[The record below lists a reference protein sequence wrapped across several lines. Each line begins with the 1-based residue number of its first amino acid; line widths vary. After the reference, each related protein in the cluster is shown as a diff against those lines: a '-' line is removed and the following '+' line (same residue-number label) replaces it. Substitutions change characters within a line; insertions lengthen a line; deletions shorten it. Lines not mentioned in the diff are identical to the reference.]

1 MIATSAGPSRAPRL
15 ARPASRRSAE
25 QLLLSVSILVPLLGL
40 VLFFVYPLLTIAWH
54 SLILKDG
61 SVGFGN
67 YAAIASAPGILTA
80 TVNSIAVSLATT
92 AVCLAGGFLVAF
104 ALERT
109 RMRGM
114 QIIRGALALPLL
126 APSLVQGLG
135 LLFVLGRNG
144 LLHKWTGWDINIYGF
159 WGLLIADVFY
169 ALPQAVM
176 ILRTSLRNAD
186 ARYYDAAEVMG
197 ASGWRQFFDITLP
210 NCKFGILSAGFVV
223 FVVTLTDFGNAAVI
237 GGDYRVLA
245 TEIYS
250 QVSGQMDFGMG
261 SVVGILLLL
270 PSLVSIYIE
279 RVASQRQFG
288 SASEGL
294 IPFKPAPSLARDGA
308 FGAFAW
314 LTALLIMGLIATV
327 VFASFVKLWPYRM
340 TLTLANYNIMLSDGY
355 TPLWTSL
362 QLSIGAAA
370 VGVLLLF
377 SLAFGIKRLPG
388 RLSKMVY
395 LLAILP
401 LGVPGLVIG
410 LSYIFAFN
418 VPGTPLYWFY
428 GSAVLIALC
437 NFYHYHTQGFLTMVS
452 GMRAVPAA
460 LEEAASCLGGHVGQ
474 VLRDAVLPF
483 MLPTLLSVFFFL
495 FMRSMVTLS
504 AVIFL
509 VTPTVN
515 VASVS
520 VMHLDEA
527 GFVSQAAAFS
537 TIIIA
542 VVAAALLIMSA
553 ALRKLDS
560 RPKEHA

>member
-1 MIATSAGPSRAPRL
+1 MSATPASLPRPTPEL
-15 ARPASRRSAE
+15 MRSSRRSAE
-25 QLLLSVSILVPLLGL
+25 QWLVTVSVLVPLLGL
-40 VLFFVYPLLTIAWH
+40 ILFFVYPLLTIAWH

-61 SVGFGN
+61 SFGLGN
-67 YAAIASAPGILTA
+67 YAALSSTPGIVTA
-80 TVNSIAVSLATT
+80 TLNSLAVSVATT
-92 AVCLAGGFLVAF
+92 AVCVVGGFLVAF

-109 RMRGM
+109 SMRGTRA
-114 QIIRGALALPLL
+114 IRGALTLPLL

-144 LLHKWTGWDINIYGF
+144 LVHKWTGWDINIYGF
-159 WGLLIADVFY
+159 WGLLISDVFY

-176 ILRTSLRNAD
+176 ILQASLRNAD

-210 NCKFGILSAGFVV
+210 NCKFGVLSAAFVV
-223 FVVTLTDFGNAAVI
+223 FIVTLTDFGNAAVI

-279 RVASQRQFG
+279 RVAAQRQFG
-288 SASEGL
+288 SVSEGL
-294 IPFKPAPSLARDGA
+294 IPVKPMPSKLRDGA

-314 LTALLIMGLIATV
+314 LVALLIVGLVGTV
-327 VFASFVKLWPYRM
+327 IFASFVKLWPYRM
-340 TLTLANYNIMLSDGY
+340 TLTLANYNITLADGY

-362 QLSIGAAA
+362 QLSVVSAVIG
-370 VGVLLLF
+370 VVLLF
-377 SLAFGIKRLPG
+377 SLAFGTKRLPG
-388 RLSKMVY
+388 GLSKAVY
-395 LLAILP
+395 LLAVLP
-401 LGVPGLVIG
+401 VGVPGLVIG

-437 NFYHYHTQGFLTMVS
+437 NFYHYHTQGFLTMVT
-452 GMRAVPAA
+452 GMRAVPPA
-460 LEEAASCLGGHVGQ
+460 LEEVTSCLGGHIGQ

-483 MLPTLLSVFFFL
+483 MVPTVLSVFFFL

-509 VTPTVN
+509 VTPTLN

-520 VMHLDEA
+520 VMRLDES

-542 VVAAALLIMSA
+542 VVAGALLIMRI
-553 ALRKLDS
+553 ALGKLS
-560 RPKEHA
+560 PRLGVKG